1 MGSLLKQ
8 LLCFLETRKT
18 NYVDPSYILC
28 SLNCHSCCGFRK
40 NIPENCAF
48 CLVRSMRHVLTVLIK
63 GPSPPCTMLG
73 LPPMATATFETS
85 VHPKACLALR
95 ICTVAIGNHELWKMY
110 STITIQFS

>member
-1 MGSLLKQ
+1 MW
-8 LLCFLETRKT
+8 TRHT
-18 NYVDPSYILC
+18 FCAASIATPVVDL
-28 SLNCHSCCGFRK
+28 GK

-95 ICTVAIGNHELWKMY
+95 ICTVAIGN
-110 STITIQFS
+110 